1 MINHFKVKTFLL
13 NNQTDWYLKLHVWF
27 IEVAQELAE
36 ELNIFWSLVRQRFL
50 IWLPLIL
57 LFGKLDRFVLQACE
71 RELFA
76 DCERLARVINS
87 SDEELAWFVRSVCGL
102 WQGSFVCDTDDL
114 GATLIRDRHLKLLH
128 H

>member
-13 NNQTDWYLKLHVWF
+13 NNQTDWYLKLHVRF
-27 IEVAQELAE
+27 IEVAQEIAE
-36 ELNIFWSLVRQRFL
+36 ELNIFGSLVRQRFL

-57 LFGKLDRFVLQACE
+57 LFRKLDRFVLQACE

-76 DCERLARVINS
+76 DCERLARVIDS
-87 SDEELAWFVRSVCGL
+87 SDEKLAWFVRSVCGL
-102 WQGSFVCDTDDL
+102 RQGSFVCDTDDL